1 MSPMGARQQRAPE
14 AWPPSSLPAAF
25 SVAGLSVWESHVT
38 MCEFIIGQN
47 YGTSAQEVIRV
58 CIASPSFINT
68 PSPTSP
74 QGGASLRF
82 LDPF

>member
-1 MSPMGARQQRAPE
+1 MGARQQRAPE

-47 YGTSAQEVIRV
+47 YGTSAQEVIDLVLHAGSTHGSPCRLLTPRV
-58 CIASPSFINT
+58 TWVYKP
-68 PSPTSP
+68 
-74 QGGASLRF
+74 
-82 LDPF
+82 